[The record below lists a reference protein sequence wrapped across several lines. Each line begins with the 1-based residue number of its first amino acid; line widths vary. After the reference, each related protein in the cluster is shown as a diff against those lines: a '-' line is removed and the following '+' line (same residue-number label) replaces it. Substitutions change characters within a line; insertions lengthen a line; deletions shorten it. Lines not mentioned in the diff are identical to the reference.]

1 MGGRGWCLLYEED
14 AMVLADCGVC
24 CMRRV
29 LWCWLVLVLADGGV
43 CCIDEFSSIREADR
57 TCIHEAM
64 EQQSLSIAKAGMVCK
79 LQETSFIMG
88 IFWSSNVL
96 DMLNSSNIA
105 SFTNK
110 IQHVLERLFQC
121 GRHCPLARSGSDTGT
136 VPTCRVE

>member
-1 MGGRGWCLLYEED
+1 M
-14 AMVLADCGVC
+14 ADGGVC

-29 LWCWLVLVLADGGV
+29 LWCWLVLVLA
-43 CCIDEFSSIREADR
+43 DEFSSIREADR

-105 SFTNK
+105 SFTKK